1 MNWKSQTQNQP
12 SLADK
17 MLLAKGFGVLT
28 PKLNVEPENHVFEE
42 EDRSPNLT
50 FLGSRH
56 EFSGG

>member
-17 MLLAKGFGVLT
+17 MLLAKGFGLYP
-28 PKLNVEPENHVFEE
+28 PKINVEPENHVFEE
-42 EDRSPNLT
+42 ENHSPILT
-50 FLGSRH
+50 FLGSRR